1 MYDMY
6 PWDEGSAGDVGD
18 IAAAIEPESAVSAV
32 QVALDRRDNG
42 GDPATA
48 PGTPTASP
56 ARQ

>member
-6 PWDEGSAGDVGD
+6 PWDEGSAAD
-18 IAAAIEPESAVSAV
+18 AIEPESAVSAV